1 MNHLLHR
8 NTLVTGTVLLTAA
21 GLLSRVIGFFYKIF
35 LSRTIGA
42 EGLGIYQLLFP
53 VMALCFSLTSAGIQ
67 TAISK
72 CVAEE
77 SGVPTPAR
85 ARLYLYCGLL
95 FSVSLS
101 LLLGVFLWNYA
112 TWISA
117 FFLGDLRCAPLL
129 RILAFSY
136 IPCSIHSCINGY
148 YYGLKKSLVP
158 SLSQLA
164 EQCARVGGVYLIYLI
179 LQEKGMGITVSA
191 AVWGIFFG
199 EFAGMLV
206 SLSAMG
212 CGKWEGSIS
221 SSAKA
226 LLQMAFPVTA
236 NRLFLTLFSGVE
248 NLLIPRQLR
257 LFGYTQ
263 KEALSIYGILTGMAL
278 SVILF
283 PTVLTNSV
291 SVLLLP
297 TISQAKASH
306 NTARIHRAVRA
317 TVECCL
323 ALGLLCTVM
332 LLLFG
337 SFIGNRIFKNS
348 LSGTFI
354 LTLSWICPF
363 LYLGSTLNSIFHG
376 LGKPLTTLLLN
387 LSACGIRIL
396 FIFFLIPAV
405 GIRGYLT
412 GLLVS
417 QIVSCSA
424 ALFLLY
430 RCAS

>member
-236 NRLFLTLFSGVE
+236 NRLFLTFFRCGKSFDSKAAAS
-248 NLLIPRQLR
+248 LR
-257 LFGYTQ
+257 LY
-263 KEALSIYGILTGMAL
+263 
-278 SVILF
+278 
-283 PTVLTNSV
+283 
-291 SVLLLP
+291 
-297 TISQAKASH
+297 AKGSSKH
-306 NTARIHRAVRA
+306 LWHPHWHG
-317 TVECCL
+317 
-323 ALGLLCTVM
+323 ALGH
-332 LLLFG
+332 
-337 SFIGNRIFKNS
+337 S
-348 LSGTFI
+348 LSDRPDELGLRPAAPYHLAGEGI
-354 LTLSWICPF
+354 AQYRPHPQGSPRNCRMLSGAW
-363 LYLGSTLNSIFHG
+363 
-376 LGKPLTTLLLN
+376 
-387 LSACGIRIL
+387 
-396 FIFFLIPAV
+396 
-405 GIRGYLT
+405 
-412 GLLVS
+412 
-417 QIVSCSA
+417 A
-424 ALFLLY
+424 ALHGH
-430 RCAS
+430 ASALWLFHWKPDF